1 MGALYHMAP
10 HVTGMLGAATAARFV
25 SIFSLVAIF
34 GKLLMGVVFDKWG
47 VKAGILMGT
56 VCMGLCFVFL
66 LIAKNFAMLLPV
78 AIFYGLGSSH
88 ATIFPPTL
96 TSRLFGTKYYG
107 ETFGFVNSFASLSM
121 AVNNLVYAAAY
132 DATGTYTLAW
142 MFGLAASVLA
152 TFLLFISVNGAK
164 KIVSAD

>member
-1 MGALYHMAP
+1 
-10 HVTGMLGAATAARFV
+10 
-25 SIFSLVAIF
+25 
-34 GKLLMGVVFDKWG
+34 
-47 VKAGILMGT
+47 
-56 VCMGLCFVFL
+56 
-66 LIAKNFAMLLPV
+66 
-78 AIFYGLGSSH
+78 
-88 ATIFPPTL
+88 
-96 TSRLFGTKYYG
+96 
-107 ETFGFVNSFASLSM
+107 M